1 MQGQDVTQ
9 PQQSTQLRH
18 PWRATLRTVAAGIV
32 ALAPVTGEIMAGAH
46 LNTTAVGGQII
57 GYAAA
62 TTRILAIPAVDN
74 WLREYLPWLATS
86 PGHRQ

>member
-1 MQGQDVTQ
+1 
-9 PQQSTQLRH
+9 
-18 PWRATLRTVAAGIV
+18 
-32 ALAPVTGEIMAGAH
+32 MAGAH